1 LPETKVWKTWRH
13 FLAKVSASGCWFWTG
28 ILVLELCNEM
38 CFPGRKCNKV
48 FPRHQGFV
56 TIIDKETIVLY
67 WGLSTWWTIIRKCSP
82 AVGGETGQLQL
93 QMAFLLDLSILRNQN
108 ENRIKNEE
116 TKRK

>member
-48 FPRHQGFV
+48 FSKTPGLCYNYWQGNDCSLLRTFNLVNDHQ
-56 TIIDKETIVLY
+56 K
-67 WGLSTWWTIIRKCSP
+67 
-82 AVGGETGQLQL
+82 
-93 QMAFLLDLSILRNQN
+93 M
-108 ENRIKNEE
+108 
-116 TKRK
+116 